1 MSKERRSY
9 PRYLIDFQVK
19 VTLPAD
25 ASGDKPQSFVAEASN
40 LSRTSVQF
48 SCTGELVTALL
59 RQQQLPYICDL
70 EFSLPVKDK
79 KFNVPAQLVTHRRV
93 SQLQYVLVLLLRHT
107 DEAQEA
113 VLDKLL
119 HQQQNVGLD

>member
-1 MSKERRSY
+1 
-9 PRYLIDFQVK
+9 
-19 VTLPAD
+19 LPAEAD
-25 ASGDKPQSFVAEASN
+25 GDKPQSFVAEASN

-48 SCTGELVTALL
+48 SCTSELVMSLL

-79 KFNVPAQLVTHRRV
+79 KFNVQAQLVTHRRI
-93 SQLQYVLVLLLRHT
+93 SQHQYVLVLLLKHT
-107 DEAQEA
+107 DQAQEE